1 MPKHE
6 FGIMQKE
13 PMSKELFNTY
23 KPKKYNCI
31 VIDDVFIESI
41 LIDLQSIECYWHTL
55 QKPAKGLAYY
65 GITLIS
71 PKSID
76 KFISILLLQDK
87 VEYVQLISL
96 FNKTKEN
103 NKYIIHF
110 GI

>member
-6 FGIMQKE
+6 FGIMQEE
-13 PMSKELFNTY
+13 PMSKEWFNTY
-23 KPKKYNCI
+23 EPKKYNCI

-55 QKPAKGLAYY
+55 QKPAKGIAYC
-65 GITLIS
+65 GITLIP

-76 KFISILLLQDK
+76 KLINILLVQDK
-87 VEYVQLISL
+87 GEYAHLISV
-96 FNKTKEN
+96 FNKAKEN